1 MWGDKSSEKFN
12 RFPNFVVTI
21 YGVAAQKI
29 ETKLN
34 YVTKEEGT
42 QNAYSLK
49 LLKMN

>member
-12 RFPNFVVTI
+12 RIPNFVVTM
-21 YGVAAQKI
+21 YVVAAQKI